1 MKNTTGPALYVRAIE
16 DAVKLG
22 ADSTNLS
29 LGSTTG
35 STANIEESLLEAI
48 EAAQRAGVTVVISAG
63 NDGAF
68 GDGQT
73 PFAENIDYGLVGNPS
88 TAKGVISVASYNS
101 DYTRGQAI
109 TFVGMENNADLN
121 YGRYPFS
128 DPNKSE
134 KKFEIARDYD
144 YVYVG
149 TGTAEEVQGVD
160 LTGKIALIK
169 RGGSTFS
176 EKTANAIAQ

>member
-73 PFAENIDYGLVGNPS
+73 PFAENIDYGLFGNPS

-134 KKFEIARDYD
+134 KKFEIGRDYD
-144 YVYVG
+144 YVYV
-149 TGTAEEVQGVD
+149 VQVQQKKCKG
-160 LTGKIALIK
+160 LI
-169 RGGSTFS
+169 
-176 EKTANAIAQ
+176 